1 MRTLEE
7 LGIASAATKANGN
20 ARAVADGEPYAA
32 AIKVVGVAPILLHR
46 YDDVAVERKA
56 QSAKSSL
63 AKKQD
68 DLESYVYRTATGE
81 IGIPATN
88 VKACLR
94 EAARSFQDPRSS
106 RKSAR
111 DLVTASLH
119 VEPFLASL
127 GRTTW
132 DAVDVRRAVVQR
144 NAVSRRRPMFQE
156 GWELELSVIVL
167 APEYITASW
176 LHELITRAGR
186 FTGLGDFRPDF
197 GRFRMD
203 SFTVKETL

>member
-1 MRTLEE
+1 MRTLEQ
-7 LGIASAATKANGN
+7 LGIASVATKADGN
-20 ARAVADGEPYAA
+20 ARAVADGGPYVA

-56 QSAKSSL
+56 QAAKNSQ

-68 DLESYVYRTATGE
+68 NIESYVYRTATGE

-94 EAARSFQDPRSS
+94 EAARSLQDPRSP

-119 VEPFLASL
+119 VEPFITSL

-132 DAVDVRRAVVQR
+132 DAVDVRRVVVQR

-156 GWELELSVIVL
+156 GWELELSVVVL
-167 APEYITASW
+167 APEYISPSW

-186 FTGLGDFRPDF
+186 FTGLCDFRPDY
-197 GRFRMD
+197 GRFRLD
-203 SFTVKETL
+203 SFAIKEVI